1 MESNVIDTAM
11 ILGAGLG
18 TRMRPLTD
26 LVPKPLVR
34 FHGKALIDHALDRL
48 EQAGIRRV
56 VVNVHY
62 LADKLEAHLKA
73 RTSPKIVISN
83 ERRKL
88 LDTGGGVVHALP
100 LLGDKPFLIHNADT
114 AWIEGIGGSLLRMI
128 AAWDEEQMDCLM
140 LLALSATSV
149 GYEGHGDFNMD
160 ASGLLTRRTEQREAP
175 FVFAGVSIAHPR
187 LFADAPKG
195 AFSLNTVWDRAIAA
209 KRLYG
214 TRLDG
219 VWMHVGTPEALADA
233 EERLKLEQVR

>member
-1 MESNVIDTAM
+1 MIDTAM

-34 FHGKALIDHALDRL
+34 LNGKALIDHALDRL
-48 EQAGIRRV
+48 EAAGISRV

-62 LADKLEAHLKA
+62 LADKLEAHLRGRK
-73 RTSPKIVISN
+73 SPQILISD
-83 ERRKL
+83 ERGRL
-88 LDTGGGVVHALP
+88 LDTGGGVVNALP
-100 LLGDKPFLIHNADT
+100 LIGDKPFIIHNADT
-114 AWIEGIGGSLLRMI
+114 AWIEGIGGSLSRMI
-128 AAWDEEQMDCLM
+128 AAWDGERMDSLM
-140 LLALSATSV
+140 LLALSSSSV

-160 ASGLLTRRTEQREAP
+160 SAGVLTRRTERRETP

-187 LFADAPKG
+187 MFVDAPKG
-195 AFSLNTVWDRAIAA
+195 AFSLNKVWDRAIAD

-219 VWMHVGTPEALADA
+219 VWMHVGTPEALAEA

>member
-1 MESNVIDTAM
+1 MDVIDTAM

-34 FHGKALIDHALDRL
+34 LNRKALIDHALDRL
-48 EQAGIRRV
+48 EAAGIMRV

-62 LADKLEAHLKA
+62 LADKLEAHLKG
-73 RTSPKIVISN
+73 RRSPEILISD
-83 ERRKL
+83 ERGRL
-88 LDTGGGVVHALP
+88 LDTGGGVVNALP

-114 AWIEGIGGSLLRMI
+114 AWIEGIGGSLSRMI
-128 AAWDEEQMDCLM
+128 AAWDGERMDSLM
-140 LLALSATSV
+140 LLALAATSV
-149 GYEGHGDFNMD
+149 GYEGHGDFNMEP
-160 ASGLLTRRTEQREAP
+160 SGLLARRTERREAP

-187 LFADAPKG
+187 LFANAPKG
-195 AFSLNTVWDRAIAA
+195 AFSLNRLWDRAIAD

-233 EERLKLEQVR
+233 EARLKLEQVR

>member
-1 MESNVIDTAM
+1 MDVIDTAM

-34 FHGKALIDHALDRL
+34 LNGKALIDHALDRL
-48 EQAGIRRV
+48 EAAGITRV

-62 LADKLEAHLKA
+62 LADKLEAHLKG
-73 RTSPKIVISN
+73 RTSPQIVISD
-83 ERRKL
+83 ERGKL

-100 LLGDKPFLIHNADT
+100 LLGDKPFIIHNADT
-114 AWIEGIGGSLLRMI
+114 AWIEGIGGSLSRMI
-128 AAWDEEQMDCLM
+128 AAWDGERMDSLM
-140 LLALSATSV
+140 LLALSSSSV
-149 GYEGHGDFNMD
+149 GYDGHGDFNMD
-160 ASGLLTRRTEQREAP
+160 SAGVLTRRTERRETP

-187 LFADAPKG
+187 MFADAPKG
-195 AFSLNTVWDRAIAA
+195 AFSLNKVWDRAIAD

-219 VWMHVGTPEALADA
+219 IWMHVGTPEALAEA
-233 EERLKLEQVR
+233 EVRLKLEQVR